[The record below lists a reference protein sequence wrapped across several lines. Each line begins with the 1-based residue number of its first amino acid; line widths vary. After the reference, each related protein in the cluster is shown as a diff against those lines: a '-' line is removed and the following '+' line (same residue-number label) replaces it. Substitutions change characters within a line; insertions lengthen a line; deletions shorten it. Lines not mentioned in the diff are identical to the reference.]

1 MNHFYSHLEAFWECK
16 GPFLVPVTNDTE
28 VSFTLLCSLP
38 LELVTSSQNDV
49 AWDWDKKKGKK
60 KASHTWEA
68 GNTLKP
74 SELFVFLSE
83 SKAEDKRALK
93 MHPLWA
99 KDKPGNIPAQ
109 KHLTQ
114 TAKSNCVK
122 GSRIIITSNKSQEA
136 HMRNVFSQTKWSNY
150 CRWYPRGSFISG
162 TGTELTSSS
171 LPLTSALPLGS
182 RGPGSHGDLQH

>member
-1 MNHFYSHLEAFWECK
+1 MHLEALWECK

-28 VSFTLLCSLP
+28 ASFTLLCSLP

-49 AWDWDKKKGKK
+49 AWDLDKKKEQ

-93 MHPLWA
+93 MHPVWA

-114 TAKSNCVK
+114 TAKSNRVK

-136 HMRNVFSQTKWSNY
+136 HMRNVFFQTKWSNY
-150 CRWYPRGSFISG
+150 CRWYPGGSFISG
-162 TGTELTSSS
+162 RDTELTSPPH
-171 LPLTSALPLGS
+171 PLCPWPALSPLGS
-182 RGPGSHGDLQH
+182 RSPGSHGDLQH